1 MKFGIDFRR
10 EGQFYAIGNGGRGR
24 LTYTTLQNFV
34 DDIAQDAQISISGRN
49 PAYDFRYYDYAFFI
63 QDEWRARHNLTLTYG
78 VRYESPGSPIGN
90 LVSLNKRIVAANNN
104 DPAYRFEPVP
114 ARDTNNWAPRI
125 GFNYRF
131 QETSDP
137 LHVLTGRGQ
146 LVLRGGYSRSYDV
159 SFNQIFQNVVA
170 GFPFSTNFRLPANS
184 RNAFTTVQGIRSGS
198 IAPVPTLTGQVRS
211 SVAADFRAPAAE
223 QFALQLQ
230 REITTNWVLA
240 IGWIATKGT
249 GLFQSVDGNPTLPT
263 NNNNGTLRLDP
274 SRGVVRLRCNCA
286 SSIYHSLQS
295 SLEKRFSAGFSMAAH
310 YTWSAF
316 IDDVSDI
323 FNASSSGDIAVSQ
336 DSFNRHADRGR
347 STYDRPHRF
356 ALNGILEVPFMRKRE
371 GILGQ
376 LFGGWDV
383 SGFVTLQAGPP
394 FSPLNGSDPGNRLNG
409 ISLQVGNA
417 IRPNLNTTLDLSSMS
432 MEEII
437 AAGGR
442 SLFSGVTAS
451 NPIGN
456 AGRNILRADGINNV
470 DLGIS
475 KNTKIGDD
483 GRLQVRAELYN
494 LFNSRDFGIPEA
506 SISNPGF
513 GLQWNTAGGNRRI
526 VLGLRYTF

>member
-1 MKFGIDFRR
+1 
-10 EGQFYAIGNGGRGR
+10 
-24 LTYTTLQNFV
+24 
-34 DDIAQDAQISISGRN
+34 
-49 PAYDFRYYDYAFFI
+49 
-63 QDEWRARHNLTLTYG
+63 
-78 VRYESPGSPIGN
+78 
-90 LVSLNKRIVAANNN
+90 
-104 DPAYRFEPVP
+104 
-114 ARDTNNWAPRI
+114 
-125 GFNYRF
+125 
-131 QETSDP
+131 
-137 LHVLTGRGQ
+137 
-146 LVLRGGYSRSYDV
+146 V
-159 SFNQIFQNVVA
+159 SFNQIFQNVA
-170 GFPFSTNFRLPANS
+170 SGFPFSTNYRLPANS
-184 RNAFTTVQGIRSGS
+184 RNAFTTVQGVRSGS
-198 IAPVPTLTGQVRS
+198 IVPVRTLASQVRS
-211 SVAADFRAPAAE
+211 IVAADFRAPAAE
-223 QFALQLQ
+223 QFALQFQ
-230 REITTNWVLA
+230 REVTTNWVLA

-263 NNNNGTLRLDP
+263 NNNNGSLRIDP

-286 SSIYHSLQS
+286 SSVYHSLQS

-323 FNASSSGDIAVSQ
+323 FNASSSGDVAVAQ

-376 LFGGWDV
+376 LFGGWDLN
-383 SGFVTLQAGPP
+383 GFLTLQSGPP

-417 IRPNLNTTLDLSSMS
+417 IRPNLNTSLDLSSMS
-432 MEEII
+432 LEEII

-475 KNTKIGDD
+475 KNTKIGEG

-506 SISNPGF
+506 AISNPGF
-513 GLQWNTAGGNRRI
+513 GLQWNTQGGNRRI